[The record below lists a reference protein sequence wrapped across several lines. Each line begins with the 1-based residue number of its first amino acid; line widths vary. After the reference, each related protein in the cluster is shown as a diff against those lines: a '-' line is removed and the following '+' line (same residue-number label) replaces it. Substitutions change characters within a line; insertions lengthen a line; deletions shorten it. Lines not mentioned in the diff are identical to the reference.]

1 MSGLIS
7 RILTERLVK
16 PHELYSRI
24 EPQEITKQIQ
34 DLIDIK
40 AQEIVEDILA
50 NENKL
55 IWSLLPETFKKALVD
70 EVKKDI
76 PAQITE
82 IYKSFGEDLD
92 NVLEFEEIIRASLS
106 GKKTSVLI
114 EMFQRCGAP
123 EFRFIVVSGIYFGF
137 LIGLIQCAFINFLGQ
152 WWTMPIMGVIVGY
165 VTNWLALQMIFKPLE
180 PKRFFFVFK
189 YQGLF
194 LKRQVEVSKEFAN
207 VVSHNVLNTENL
219 IRLIFTGKGGDLLIK
234 LVIQRAQKF
243 VNEKMIE
250 KAPLMPV
257 LIGSQKLKQIKEQ
270 VAEKLIW
277 ILPDIANR
285 IQTYLTDSLQIE
297 STISSRLSVLPKS
310 EFEEL
315 LHSVFKE
322 DEYTLIALGAILGG
336 VAGLIQAYI
345 VFFNG

>member
-1 MSGLIS
+1 
-7 RILTERLVK
+7 
-16 PHELYSRI
+16 
-24 EPQEITKQIQ
+24 
-34 DLIDIK
+34 
-40 AQEIVEDILA
+40 
-50 NENKL
+50 
-55 IWSLLPETFKKALVD
+55 
-70 EVKKDI
+70 
-76 PAQITE
+76 
-82 IYKSFGEDLD
+82 
-92 NVLEFEEIIRASLS
+92 
-106 GKKTSVLI
+106 
-114 EMFQRCGAP
+114 
-123 EFRFIVVSGIYFGF
+123 
-137 LIGLIQCAFINFLGQ
+137 
-152 WWTMPIMGVIVGY
+152 MGVIVGY